1 MYDAAFL
8 QVSGGFVIR
17 NVTLLPLLI
26 CLISVPEARAQE
38 FSALGSF
45 ENVRETSISEE
56 PHCYGWSLELWRYR
70 GHILGLLDRHA
81 GLCGDPP
88 CQTVTDVSYDAKSG
102 RLSFAAFAMP
112 FAGTLR
118 KNELVGTLGT
128 ERVRLKRSKMWP
140 MDAASDKSLDAWCQF
155 WRGVRRC
162 KGTGELCQ
170 ALDVPGK

>member
-1 MYDAAFL
+1 MYDAAFP

-26 CLISVPEARAQE
+26 CLISVLEARAQE

-102 RLSFAAFAMP
+102 RLAFAAFAMS
-112 FAGTLR
+112 FVGTLR
-118 KNELVGTLGT
+118 TNELVGTLGT
-128 ERVRLKRSKMWP
+128 ERVRLKRSKMPP
-140 MDAASDKSLDAWCQF
+140 MDAASDRSLDAWCQF

-162 KGTGELCQ
+162 KGIGELCR
-170 ALDVPGK
+170 ALDVRGQ